1 MEHDGHDQ
9 HSVSTGN
16 LHRLCTR
23 IDFWEPDRSRCA
35 GRFTLLALWQMAVGA
50 RYDGSVHDGVAYES
64 IDFHTVRCL
73 QALAGFGGGF
83 KILYFLRGMD
93 FASFLINM
101 LEHIMRDMIDF
112 IVVLLVIIVM
122 YMYVF
127 HLLLHAP
134 QGPGLDDPLAASGDN
149 NMGFPLAP
157 MTADHFPYNETD
169 VQVMNFLL
177 QMMNFAF

>member
-1 MEHDGHDQ
+1 
-9 HSVSTGN
+9 
-16 LHRLCTR
+16 
-23 IDFWEPDRSRCA
+23 
-35 GRFTLLALWQMAVGA
+35 MAVGA